1 MRRRIVLAL
10 FGTTLVVLV
19 VSVNATSGVSHQA
32 PSGGKTVTVEMREF
46 RFIPSRIMVDR
57 GRVTFEV
64 QNRGESPHV
73 FQITGAEIDTHIGL
87 LPGAAT
93 TLDVSLTTPG
103 EYKLICPIPT
113 HAEAGMHGSIV
124 VR

>member
-1 MRRRIVLAL
+1 MRRRILVSF
-10 FGTTLVVLV
+10 FGMTLV
-19 VSVNATSGVSHQA
+19 VSVNATSGFFHQA
-32 PSGGKTVTVEMREF
+32 PSGVKTVTVEMKEF

-64 QNRGESPHV
+64 QNSGEIPHV
-73 FQITGAEIDTHIGL
+73 FQITGAEIDTHIAL
-87 LPGAAT
+87 LPWGTT

-103 EYKLICPIPT
+103 EYKLICPIPR
-113 HAEAGMHGSIV
+113 HSEEGMHGSIV